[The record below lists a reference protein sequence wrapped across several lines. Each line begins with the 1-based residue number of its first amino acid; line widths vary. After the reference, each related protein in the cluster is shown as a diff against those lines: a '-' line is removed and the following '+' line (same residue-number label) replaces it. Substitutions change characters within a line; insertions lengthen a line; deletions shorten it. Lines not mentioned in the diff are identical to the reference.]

1 IVSNASEDLP
11 EPLTPVTTVISLCGI
26 STLTLFRLC
35 VRAPRMRS
43 DSESAVSGVLEV
55 MSSFVAKGM
64 NLDGAL
70 HALCLNFKLYVQEK
84 FGANA
89 GRGGLYI
96 RQMNRRHRELA
107 YLQWSLI
114 LHDITRQISAR
125 YCVRYSSFDDVGGR
139 PGGCKLG
146 GAQTQCE

>member
-1 IVSNASEDLP
+1 
-11 EPLTPVTTVISLCGI
+11 
-26 STLTLFRLC
+26 
-35 VRAPRMRS
+35 
-43 DSESAVSGVLEV
+43 
-55 MSSFVAKGM
+55 MS
-64 NLDGAL
+64 LDGAL

>member
-1 IVSNASEDLP
+1 
-11 EPLTPVTTVISLCGI
+11 
-26 STLTLFRLC
+26 
-35 VRAPRMRS
+35 MRS

-64 NLDGAL
+64 SLDGAL

-96 RQMNRRHRELA
+96 RQMNRTVICVVRESGFNGKVDVA
-107 YLQWSLI
+107 DATGSVHVNRARRFAVGVVDIGAVI
-114 LHDITRQISAR
+114 L
-125 YCVRYSSFDDVGGR
+125 F
-139 PGGCKLG
+139 
-146 GAQTQCE
+146 